1 MQTAVLAD
9 RVVSE
14 SGVAGVP
21 DFANIRDVKPVL
33 EWPRELPFVHLAL

>member
-21 DFANIRDVKPVL
+21 DFANITDNATGQMP
-33 EWPRELPFVHLAL
+33 PR